1 MIRHIAGWTGLL
13 TALRCKGDPMKIDLT
28 DNALIHDHKAIWSR
42 VFIFGVWTPFMR
54 KNRYRIKVPREFI
67 GG

>member
-1 MIRHIAGWTGLL
+1 
-13 TALRCKGDPMKIDLT
+13 MKIDLT

-54 KNRYRIKVPREFI
+54 KNRYRIKVPKEFI
-67 GG
+67 PTERCM

>member
-1 MIRHIAGWTGLL
+1 
-13 TALRCKGDPMKIDLT
+13 MKIDLT

-54 KNRYRIKVPREFI
+54 KNKYRIKVPRDWEFKYFLRRHLPMLAWCKQKAEQ
-67 GG
+67 